1 MRIDS
6 LLVEKSLARSR
17 GHAADLIQAGRVFIG
32 LKQVKKPAQ
41 AVELD
46 AEIKVLPADEYVSR
60 AGIKL
65 AHALDKFRDLEVVG
79 KTALDVGASTGGF
92 TDVLLRRGADRVVA
106 IDVGHDQM
114 DENLKNN
121 PRVFSIESLNAREVT
136 LDLLERET
144 GLTNLS
150 FSIAVADLSFIS
162 LTLVID
168 QLSKLA
174 PNADFVF
181 LIKPQFEVGK
191 QSLSA
196 SGIVSDH
203 RLRSFAIKQVIDS
216 CFESRLGVKGL
227 EKSDLPGTH
236 GNIEYLLW
244 VSGAEPVN
252 RSKWNRVIDEL
263 VREGR

>member
-32 LKQVKKPAQ
+32 TKQIKKPAQ

-65 AHALDKFRDLEVVG
+65 AHALDKFQDLEVVG

-92 TDVLLRRGADRVVA
+92 TDVLLRRGAERVVA

-114 DENLKNN
+114 DSNLKQN
-121 PRVFSIESLNAREVT
+121 PRVFSIESINAREMT
-136 LDLLERET
+136 MEMLEKGT
-144 GLTNLS
+144 GLTNLD
-150 FSIAVADLSFIS
+150 FSIVVADLSFIS
-162 LTLVID
+162 LTLVIK
-168 QLSKLA
+168 QLATLA
-174 PNADFVF
+174 PKADFVF

-203 RLRSFAIKQVIDS
+203 RLRSFAIKQVMES
-216 CFESRLGVKGL
+216 CFENGLGVRGL

-244 VSGAEPVN
+244 VSSNEPIN
-252 RSKWNRVIDEL
+252 KSKWNKEIDSL
-263 VREGR
+263 VKEGR

>member
-32 LKQVKKPAQ
+32 TKQIKKPAQ

-65 AHALDKFRDLEVVG
+65 AHALDKFTDLEVVG

-92 TDVLLRRGADRVVA
+92 TDVLLRRGAERVVA

-114 DENLKNN
+114 DENLKQN
-121 PRVFSIESLNAREVT
+121 PRVYSIESINAREMT
-136 LDLLERET
+136 MQMLENGT
-144 GLTNLS
+144 GLKDLD
-150 FSIAVADLSFIS
+150 FSVVVADLSFIS
-162 LTLVID
+162 LTLVIK
-168 QLSKLA
+168 QLAGLA
-174 PNADFVF
+174 PKADFVF

-203 RLRSFAIKQVIDS
+203 RLRSFAIKQVMDN
-216 CFESRLGVKGL
+216 CFENGLGVRGL

-244 VSGAEPVN
+244 VSGDEPIN
-252 RSKWNRVIDEL
+252 KSKWNKVIDAL
-263 VREGR
+263 VKEGR